1 MEALAYALLCLIGTG
16 GAFVL
21 YQQRTNLQMQAMV
34 TAVALG
40 LSGLYGGLGLL
51 AYSLNLPLKEIAYMF
66 GNIHLYIS
74 APLIFFALLDQAV
87 GWNFSRPIWGRILL
101 GLCAFFELFRRA
113 GLMDEYSLGL
123 AGIYIVGF
131 AGIAV
136 WKKQPWLVLISG
148 AWTLNL
154 ILPWMGWAALAM
166 LAIIFHYLK
175 PEIKN

>member
-1 MEALAYALLCLIGTG
+1 MEALAYTLLCLIGAG

-21 YQQRTNLQMQAMV
+21 YQQRLKLNMQAMV

-40 LSGLYGGLGLL
+40 LSGLYGGLALL
-51 AYSLNLPLKEIAYMF
+51 AYSFNLPLKEIAYMF

-74 APLIFFALLDQAV
+74 APLIFFALLDRAV

-101 GLCAFFELFRRA
+101 GFCAFFELFRRA
-113 GLMDEYSLGL
+113 DLIDEYSLGL

-136 WKKQPWLVLISG
+136 WKKQPWLGLISG
-148 AWTLNL
+148 AWGLNVVF
-154 ILPWMGWAALAM
+154 PWVGWAALAM
-166 LAIIFHYLK
+166 LVIGFHYLK
-175 PEIKN
+175 PELKD